1 MEEKKEKKSKKDKQK
16 KNKDSGHKKLKSSG
30 QLMSTTHNFSLAI
43 GELPESFFEKMV
55 LTEIDLSE
63 EFTMD
68 RLYDLIRLY
77 SEAIEYYNR
86 HDPSQVEYFRGRM
99 EFFLTNKDMLKKL
112 KKESQLLNNK
122 YKSKKEN
129 NSDDNNNNI
138 IELNSDNK
146 ILNMND
152 IKKEK
157 IKNLNKSELKKNIE
171 NRTDNLLFDDIS
183 KKINKVMEENNINN
197 QQNKKGIDII
207 TQDLKKQNEKWKEK
221 LKNKK
226 KNKFR
231 VTQNIAQNRKMKHQ
245 KGLSLDLMKNFS
257 ENIIGRVNINIDEE
271 KYEDEDK
278 DKDEIDM
285 DQFEKMQN
293 VINEGI
299 FEEVKEENEE
309 EGNDKENEIKFG
321 NDNKNEIVIC
331 DKFEDFDD
339 DKNNMI
345 IDNIENEKK
354 SLVKKEDIKE
364 QEAEVEIDE
373 KILTSV
379 NERMDLLMKLIDDIE
394 NNKLEKDEDEENMD
408 ENNIKNEKDELNFLS
423 NMGNVPLKFQST
435 YFQVE
440 NLIRQYMDQFNNFFF
455 KEIFEQFTSN
465 LKEIYDNKYK
475 KYIEVSLEYHHQI
488 KENEHLLENH
498 EDYSEEKKSEIQ
510 QIIDSLKE
518 EQQNQIAT
526 IEDEFNRLIVSKVNE
541 FKIDSFKKNSGILL
555 IEEKLKLEIYSIIN
569 ESFYGN

>member
-1 MEEKKEKKSKKDKQK
+1 
-16 KNKDSGHKKLKSSG
+16 
-30 QLMSTTHNFSLAI
+30 
-43 GELPESFFEKMV
+43 
-55 LTEIDLSE
+55 
-63 EFTMD
+63 
-68 RLYDLIRLY
+68 
-77 SEAIEYYNR
+77 
-86 HDPSQVEYFRGRM
+86 
-99 EFFLTNKDMLKKL
+99 
-112 KKESQLLNNK
+112 
-122 YKSKKEN
+122 
-129 NSDDNNNNI
+129 
-138 IELNSDNK
+138 
-146 ILNMND
+146 
-152 IKKEK
+152 
-157 IKNLNKSELKKNIE
+157 
-171 NRTDNLLFDDIS
+171 
-183 KKINKVMEENNINN
+183 
-197 QQNKKGIDII
+197 
-207 TQDLKKQNEKWKEK
+207 
-221 LKNKK
+221 
-226 KNKFR
+226 
-231 VTQNIAQNRKMKHQ
+231 
-245 KGLSLDLMKNFS
+245 
-257 ENIIGRVNINIDEE
+257 
-271 KYEDEDK
+271 
-278 DKDEIDM
+278 
-285 DQFEKMQN
+285 
-293 VINEGI
+293 
-299 FEEVKEENEE
+299 
-309 EGNDKENEIKFG
+309 
-321 NDNKNEIVIC
+321 
-331 DKFEDFDD
+331 
-339 DKNNMI
+339 MI

-541 FKIDSFKKNSGILL
+541 FKIDSFKNNSGILL